1 MRSARVLA
9 WLMMMGV
16 IVPAMATQD
25 ESLLT
30 AALTRAPGQS
40 LQALRVTYAPGEASK
55 PHSHDRDAY
64 VYVLQGHVRSQVE
77 GQPLRVYAPGESWFE
92 PAGAHHQVSANAS
105 RSEPATFLVVFVG
118 APPAQPG
125 SRTQSR

>member
-1 MRSARVLA
+1 MASLFVA
-9 WLMMMGV
+9 M
-16 IVPAMATQD
+16 PAMATHD

-40 LQALRVTYAPGEASK
+40 LEALRVTYAPGESSL

-77 GQPLRVYAPGESWFE
+77 GQPLRVYAAGENWFE
-92 PAGAHHQVSANAS
+92 PAGARHLVSANAS
-105 RSEPATFLVVFVG
+105 DSEPATFLVVFVG
-118 APPAQPG
+118 AR
-125 SRTQSR
+125 RTQAGR